1 MRVQLK
7 ETHRNFIR
15 YNIFYHL
22 VNILVSTKSARLRVP
37 KNFYATNNFC
47 KWCIKYWFLIMNI
60 LWIPGVDLN
69 TIVFKPGRQGKKS
82 CGKREVG
89 RALRGSKTQ

>member
-1 MRVQLK
+1 
-7 ETHRNFIR
+7 
-15 YNIFYHL
+15 
-22 VNILVSTKSARLRVP
+22 
-37 KNFYATNNFC
+37 
-47 KWCIKYWFLIMNI
+47 MNI